1 MIMDG
6 MVAAG
11 AETSEADRLRAALLR
26 PIQFAG
32 KPATIDAV
40 VVGHNVGRD
49 DLFHELKAV
58 GASVYLLGDAFAP
71 RRLVFAT
78 RQACALASLMSASEV
93 RAGD

>member
-1 MIMDG
+1 

-49 DLFHELKAV
+49 DLFHELKGGRRVRLPARRCVRSAPV
-58 GASVYLLGDAFAP
+58 G
-71 RRLVFAT
+71 
-78 RQACALASLMSASEV
+78 V
-93 RAGD
+93 RDPAGLRVGQPHERV